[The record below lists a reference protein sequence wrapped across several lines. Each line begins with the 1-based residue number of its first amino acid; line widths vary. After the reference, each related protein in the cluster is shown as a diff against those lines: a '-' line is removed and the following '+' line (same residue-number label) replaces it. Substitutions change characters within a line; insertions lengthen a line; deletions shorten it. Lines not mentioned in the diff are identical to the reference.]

1 MARKKSQA
9 DKKLKEELMKRRV
22 EIGVAENK
30 GGIK

>member
-1 MARKKSQA
+1 MA
-9 DKKLKEELMKRRV
+9 DKKLKEELLKRRV

>member
-1 MARKKSQA
+1 MARKKSMA
-9 DKKLKEELMKRRV
+9 DKKLKEELLKRRV